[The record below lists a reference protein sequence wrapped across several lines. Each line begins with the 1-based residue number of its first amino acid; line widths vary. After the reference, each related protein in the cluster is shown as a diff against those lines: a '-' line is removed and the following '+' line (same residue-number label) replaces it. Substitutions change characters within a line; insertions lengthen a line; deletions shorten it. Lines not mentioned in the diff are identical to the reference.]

1 MDEDQRSKEAK
12 NNDSGTTEELEVL
25 RKSEKDV
32 FELEMV
38 SVTMENRKELE
49 KKLLWKIDLRLLPL
63 MMLIYVLNYLD
74 RNNIATARLGTLEE
88 DLKLEGDQYNTIIS
102 LFFVGYIL
110 TQIPTNMILN
120 KMRPSIFLPSV
131 MCGWAVVSTCTGAVQ
146 NYQGL
151 LALRF
156 VLGFV
161 EAPFFPGAL
170 FLFSSWYTKKELAAR
185 ISILYVAAQISGAF
199 GGLLGSAIMSGMN
212 GKASLPAWRWLFI
225 IEGAATIPVAMVSM
239 FILPDYPA
247 TTKFLTDEERA
258 LAIARLAED
267 ANECDHDE
275 TQNKWEGLKLAFT
288 DPVLYIIWLM
298 QLGLNTS
305 AAFTNFFPTIVKT
318 LGYNTTSTLL
328 LSAPPYI
335 FAAFLSV
342 LNSLHSDRFSE
353 RWLHV
358 VWPQIFSSIGFIIS
372 AVTLNVAARYI
383 STFMMMSIYG
393 SFGCILSW
401 VSASLPRPR
410 SKRAVAYAVV
420 NAGSN
425 FASIYASY
433 FYPASQ
439 GPQYWQANVANVAF
453 CGLCIFMA
461 TLLHFILRW
470 RNRRLD
476 RATDADIAAG
486 RDPIMEGS
494 ECYQLAMDWNCH
506 PGYRYTT

>member
-1 MDEDQRSKEAK
+1 MSADDQFGDAK
-12 NNDSGTTEELEVL
+12 ADHHGETEEDETFTKFGKDISEVEVATL
-25 RKSEKDV
+25 M
-32 FELEMV
+32 L
-38 SVTMENRKELE
+38 ENRKELE
-49 KKLLWKIDLRLLPL
+49 KKFLRKLDMRLLPL

-88 DLKLEGDQYNTIIS
+88 DLGLVGDQYNTIIS
-102 LFFVGYIL
+102 LFFIGYVL
-110 TQIPTNMILN
+110 TQVPTNMILN
-120 KMRPSIFLPSV
+120 KMRPSIFLPGV
-131 MCGWAVVSTCTGAVQ
+131 MCCWAIVSTCTGAVQ
-146 NYQGL
+146 GYQGL

-212 GKASLPAWRWLFI
+212 GKGASRPGDVI
-225 IEGAATIPVAMVSM
+225 IEGAATIPIALFAMFV
-239 FILPDYPA
+239 LPDYPA
-247 TTKFLTDEERA
+247 TTKWLTDEERI

-267 ANECDHDE
+267 ANETDHDE
-275 TQNKWEGLKLAFT
+275 THSKWEGLRLAFT

-305 AAFTNFFPTIVKT
+305 AAFTNFFPTIVET
-318 LGYNTTSTLL
+318 LGYSTTITLL

-335 FAAFLSV
+335 FAAILSV
-342 LNSLHSDRFSE
+342 TNSFHSDRVSE

-358 VWPQIFSSIGFIIS
+358 VWPQVFSSIGFIIS
-372 AVTLNVAARYI
+372 AVTLNTAARYI

-401 VSASLPRPR
+401 VSTSLPRPR

-433 FYPASQ
+433 FYPSSQ

-453 CGLCIFMA
+453 CGMCIFMA
-461 TLLHFILRW
+461 TLLHFTLQR
-470 RNRRLD
+470 RNRKLEQ
-476 RATDADIAAG
+476 ATVADIGAE
-486 RDPIMEGS
+486 RDPSLEGS

-506 PGYRYTT
+506 PTYRYTI